1 VTRFNPRLLALRA
14 ELAMR
19 RSNPLLYV
27 TGVLCFLAALVGLML
42 EPIWQERLQSL
53 RADLKQAQ
61 DGSQRKMNR
70 PAEPVVS
77 QNQRNLTDFLA
88 ILGDAKYAEQQLQSL
103 FVMARGLEIGL
114 PQGQYKM
121 DCEENSLLCSYRVQ
135 LPVKGT
141 YTQVRSFVQE
151 CLQAVPALSLDELVF
166 KRETVTDEEL
176 EVRLVMTLV
185 VRAPTLSWAE
195 RPKGAP

>member
-1 VTRFNPRLLALRA
+1 MSRFNPRLLALRA

-19 RSNPLLYV
+19 RGNPLLYV
-27 TGVLCFLAALVGLML
+27 AGVLCLMAAVMGLLL

-61 DGSQRKMNR
+61 DGSQQKINR
-70 PAEPVVS
+70 PTEPVVS

-121 DCEENSLLCSYRVQ
+121 DCDDSGLLCTYKLQ
-135 LPVKGT
+135 LPVKGS

-166 KRETVTDEEL
+166 KRESVTDEEL

-185 VRAPTLSWAE
+185 VRAPVVAPAD